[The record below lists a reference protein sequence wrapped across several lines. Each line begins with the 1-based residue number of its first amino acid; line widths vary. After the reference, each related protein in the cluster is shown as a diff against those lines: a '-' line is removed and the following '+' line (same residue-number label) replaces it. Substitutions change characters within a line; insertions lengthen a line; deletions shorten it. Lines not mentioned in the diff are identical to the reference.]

1 MPIAPKKPRV
11 TQHDQA
17 LPLFT
22 DRFGERR
29 LFLRFLHAAPPPE
42 QMLFF
47 HGDGGNGKSLLLK
60 RLMDRYCQRLRAA
73 DWARLDAIADDRACV
88 EGYDAL
94 SGGPVPCVYH
104 DLAGRGAAEDDPRG
118 YWSGPLMIAR
128 ELGAHGLKLPLFQY
142 ALMLYLRARRKLS
155 PERIK
160 ALFPAA
166 EADFVA
172 SLFDIVSDTSV
183 GLMAV
188 KVLGLFDKHLKANFA
203 LWRMSLG
210 VDADRLQEIQT
221 MATDDQGARLG
232 EELPRLLGESIQ
244 VAMDMPNAPARLVLL
259 IDTHESFWG
268 TGRHSESDATY
279 FERDEWLRALLA
291 QLYQPN
297 RGIIVV
303 LAGRE
308 PPRWDKA
315 VEHQIPANHI
325 NCQLIGHLDPPYA
338 DEYLIGALGH
348 QVDTDTDTDTD
359 AGDNTQT
366 QTEQALRAALIR
378 FAEIH
383 PDQVHPLYLG
393 LTADLCLQ
401 ARARGEQLTA
411 ADFPT
416 GAHGASHALSQEVG
430 QELVQRLLRYCNA
443 EVQAAVP
450 LLAAAR
456 GFDGELFYT
465 LGDRLRFNA
474 SRADFDIL
482 TGFSFVWPDPARPG
496 RYRIHDLLRRLVA
509 AGKPEP
515 TREAHAALEAIY
527 RDRGPDDPEAV
538 AEAIY
543 HANQQDWERG
553 WLEWTEVMDQAR
565 DNARHTLGEALTA
578 LRPVMRLETAFAEGT
593 VDRRIG
599 DLAAARSRHAAAETA
614 YRRALASLE
623 AALGQSPDDV
633 GTLNEQG
640 IAFTRLGKLR
650 AARSD
655 HAQAEDAYN
664 QAIAAY
670 DQALTRAP
678 DDVYAHSNKGSALQ
692 SLGKLRA
699 ARSDHARAEDAYN
712 QAITAFDQALTR
724 APDFVYAHNNKGN
737 ALQGLGDLRAARSD
751 HARAEDAYN
760 QAITAYDQALT
771 RAPDDVYAHSNKGSA
786 LQGLGDLRAARS
798 DHARAEDAYNQ
809 AITAYDQALTRAP
822 DDVYAH
828 SNKGSALQSLGKLRA
843 ARSDHAGAEDAYNQA
858 IAAFDQALTR
868 APDFV
873 GAHSNKGNA
882 LQGLGKL
889 RAARSDHAGA
899 EDAYNQAIT
908 AYDQAL
914 TRAPDFVMAHSNK
927 GNALQGLGDLRA
939 ARSDHAG
946 AEDAYNQGIA
956 AVDQALTRA
965 PDYVTA
971 HTNKGNAL
979 QGLGKLRAARSDH
992 AGAEDAYNQAIA
1004 AFDQALTLAPDLV
1017 YAHNNKGNA
1026 LRGLGELRAARSDH
1040 ARAEDAYDQAIAAY
1054 DQALTLAPDDVDVHN
1069 NKGNALCKVGDLRLT
1084 QSDSARAET
1093 AWLDAIAATNEAL
1106 RIAPDDIIALG
1117 NQGEFLRKLADVQHQ
1132 RGDLS
1137 AACDRLRE
1145 AATLLARAI
1154 TLAPDNEDIAAER
1167 ARVEERLRTHCPRT

>member
-798 DHARAEDAYNQ
+798 DHAPSRGRLQPGHHRLRPGPDAGAGRRLRPQQQGQRPPEPRQ
-809 AITAYDQALTRAP
+809 AARRTQRPRRSRGRLQPGHRRLRPGPDAGAGLRRRPQQQGQRPPGTRQAARRTQRPRRSRGRLQPGHHRLRPGPDAGARLRHGPQQQGQRPPGPRRPARRTQRPRRSRGRLQPGHRRRRPGPDAGAGLRHRPHQQGQRPPGPRQAARRTQRPRRSRGRLQPGHRRLRPGPDAGAGPRLRPQQQGQRPPGTR
-822 DDVYAH
+822 
-828 SNKGSALQSLGKLRA
+828 RA
-843 ARSDHAGAEDAYNQA
+843 ARRTQRPRPSRGRLRPGHRRLRPG
-858 IAAFDQALTR
+858 
-868 APDFV
+868 PDV
-873 GAHSNKGNA
+873 GAGRRRRPQQQGQRP
-882 LQGLGKL
+882 LQ
-889 RAARSDHAGA
+889 S
-899 EDAYNQAIT
+899 
-908 AYDQAL
+908 
-914 TRAPDFVMAHSNK
+914 
-927 GNALQGLGDLRA
+927 
-939 ARSDHAG
+939 
-946 AEDAYNQGIA
+946 
-956 AVDQALTRA
+956 
-965 PDYVTA
+965 
-971 HTNKGNAL
+971 
-979 QGLGKLRAARSDH
+979 
-992 AGAEDAYNQAIA
+992 
-1004 AFDQALTLAPDLV
+1004 
-1017 YAHNNKGNA
+1017 
-1026 LRGLGELRAARSDH
+1026 RGLASH
-1040 ARAEDAYDQAIAAY
+1040 
-1054 DQALTLAPDDVDVHN
+1054 P
-1069 NKGNALCKVGDLRLT
+1069 
-1084 QSDSARAET
+1084 
-1093 AWLDAIAATNEAL
+1093 
-1106 RIAPDDIIALG
+1106 
-1117 NQGEFLRKLADVQHQ
+1117 
-1132 RGDLS
+1132 
-1137 AACDRLRE
+1137 
-1145 AATLLARAI
+1145 
-1154 TLAPDNEDIAAER
+1154 
-1167 ARVEERLRTHCPRT
+1167 ERLSPR